1 MPSIDDDGEL
11 AALRRRAYAP
21 GADISADPTAL
32 QRLIELEGRESVA
45 ASVAPA
51 TDEERAA
58 LAVEPEDLAPDA
70 VDAGA
75 ESARLRLPRPRR
87 STVIMLSA
95 AGLVALCAVTALVV
109 VQRVQTDPLQTG
121 ATQVARLAA
130 DPSFE
135 VPSVLTPGVTSGTTG
150 YAEFEGFR
158 VATYASFD
166 ASPDAAKC
174 MTVWQP
180 DLLDVSGGG
189 FSYDG
194 RYFLSS
200 CGAGIFPANAMLQLS
215 DDSAELRV
223 TDLPSGTSLQF
234 VYDREHDE
242 IVVFRG

>member
-21 GADISADPTAL
+21 GADISADPAAL
-32 QRLIELEGRESVA
+32 QCLIELEGHEDVSDSA
-45 ASVAPA
+45 TSASG
-51 TDEERAA
+51 EERSA
-58 LAVEPEDLAPDA
+58 LAAEPERPAPDDA
-70 VDAGA
+70 AGA
-75 ESARLRLPRPRR
+75 EPARPRLPRPRR
-87 STVIMLSA
+87 STVVMVSA
-95 AGLVALCAVTALVV
+95 AALVALCAVTALVV

-121 ATQVARLAA
+121 ATQVARLSA

-150 YAEFEGFR
+150 YAEYEGFR

-166 ASPDAAKC
+166 ASADAAKC

-194 RYFLSS
+194 RYFLTS

>member
-21 GADISADPTAL
+21 GADISADPAAL
-32 QRLIELEGRESVA
+32 QRLIELEGREGVSGSA
-45 ASVAPA
+45 APA
-51 TDEERAA
+51 TGEDRSAFAA
-58 LAVEPEDLAPDA
+58 EPEGPAPDDD
-70 VDAGA
+70 DAGA
-75 ESARLRLPRPRR
+75 APTRPRLPRPRR
-87 STVIMLSA
+87 STVITLSA
-95 AGLVALCAVTALVV
+95 AALVALCAVTALVV

-121 ATQVARLAA
+121 ATQVARLSP

-150 YAEFEGFR
+150 YTEFEGFR

-166 ASPDAAKC
+166 ASADAARC

-194 RYFLSS
+194 RYFLTS

>member
-21 GADISADPTAL
+21 GADISADPAAL
-32 QRLIELEGRESVA
+32 QRLIELEGREDASGSAAPETNEGRSVL
-45 ASVAPA
+45 A
-51 TDEERAA
+51 T
-58 LAVEPEDLAPDA
+58 EPEGPVLDGD
-70 VDAGA
+70 DAGA
-75 ESARLRLPRPRR
+75 APVRPRLPRPRR

-95 AGLVALCAVTALVV
+95 AALVGLSAVTALVV

-166 ASPDAAKC
+166 ASDDAARC

-194 RYFLSS
+194 RYFLTS

-234 VYDREHDE
+234 VYDRGNDE

>member
-21 GADISADPTAL
+21 GADISADPAAL
-32 QRLIELEGRESVA
+32 QRLIELEGREDVSTSA
-45 ASVAPA
+45 TAA
-51 TDEERAA
+51 TDEERSA
-58 LAVEPEDLAPDA
+58 LAAEPEGPAPDD
-70 VDAGA
+70 DASA
-75 ESARLRLPRPRR
+75 EPSRPRLPRPRR

-95 AGLVALCAVTALVV
+95 AALVALCAVTALVV

-121 ATQVARLAA
+121 ATQVARLSA

-166 ASPDAAKC
+166 ASADAAKC

-194 RYFLSS
+194 RYFLTS
-200 CGAGIFPANAMLQLS
+200 CGAGIFPANAMLELS

-234 VYDREHDE
+234 VYDRENDE